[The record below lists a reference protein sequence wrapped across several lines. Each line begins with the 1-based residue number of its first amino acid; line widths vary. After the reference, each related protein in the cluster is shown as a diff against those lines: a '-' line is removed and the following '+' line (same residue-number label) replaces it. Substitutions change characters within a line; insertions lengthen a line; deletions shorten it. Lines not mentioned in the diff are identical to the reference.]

1 MLPISK
7 TLPKLHIL
15 NNNCTNKYQV
25 DVYKYVE
32 DKGELQHK
40 TLFDIKPG
48 EIKNYIFLVAMICWE
63 NLYPLRR
70 HLVMKT

>member
-40 TLFDIKPG
+40 TLFDIEPG
-48 EIKNYIFLVAMICWE
+48 EYLSFIL
-63 NLYPLRR
+63 
-70 HLVMKT
+70 